1 LRDSTFIQHRRSATF
16 DAFDFDPIY
25 IDPPEIQSVLS
36 KRFFLMKH
44 MLSGRRGEFVAENGA
59 RVIVEDAGTLSDL
72 IQSSVI
78 GTTIGSVI
86 SLLSAGDVR
95 LALRM
100 TREFLESGYTNPGRA
115 VSVYQKTGRYM
126 LPRHEAM
133 RSILLGKHSNY
144 SENFSVIGNPFD
156 ARLSKTNAQLLRLF
170 ALSGLVVLSS
180 DKSFRAIDGEEI
192 IALHK
197 TIGFSEGVVVR
208 VLRDLCELRFIATTT
223 HEEPSGASSFFPT
236 RLGGYVVRYLIT
248 NLPFLEA
255 VMMDTFIAD
264 PDVWEVLKKQ
274 SERIDS
280 ERNTVE
286 RLKVRV
292 ERASTFFEYMRSLY
306 DPMRLEAQRRGL
318 PAEWCGDPLG
328 EVERQFRINLDRAL
342 KSARKH
348 YGRES
353 AAASK

>member
-1 LRDSTFIQHRRSATF
+1 
-16 DAFDFDPIY
+16 
-25 IDPPEIQSVLS
+25 
-36 KRFFLMKH
+36 
-44 MLSGRRGEFVAENGA
+44 
-59 RVIVEDAGTLSDL
+59 
-72 IQSSVI
+72 
-78 GTTIGSVI
+78 
-86 SLLSAGDVR
+86 
-95 LALRM
+95 
-100 TREFLESGYTNPGRA
+100 
-115 VSVYQKTGRYM
+115 
-126 LPRHEAM
+126 
-133 RSILLGKHSNY
+133 
-144 SENFSVIGNPFD
+144 
-156 ARLSKTNAQLLRLF
+156 LRLF